1 MHSDPGNAAG
11 DNGAATLANLLDL
24 ARYPLQQ
31 QAARQSLV
39 AQCRAQLAAESC
51 VTLPGFVPRAVAQKM
66 AEEAARVVPQAHRRE
81 RSLSAYANN
90 PASDD
95 VAADHPTKQLF
106 PFRQHVVATDLLPAE
121 GLIMSL
127 YRQDALT
134 TLVADVLDQ
143 APLYRTADEL
153 LSCTVTAMHA
163 GDEHGWHFDS
173 NDFVVS
179 LLLQAPE
186 RGGAFEFAPYVRGES
201 DEKFADVVS
210 VMLGNSDRLR
220 VKPVDVG
227 TLMIFCG
234 RRSLHRVSR
243 IEGASSRLIALFCYD
258 RRPQMQFSDS
268 ARSRA
273 VGRTQSITE
282 KHAQR

>member
-1 MHSDPGNAAG
+1 MSAVLNESASA
-11 DNGAATLANLLDL
+11 LANLVDL
-24 ARYPLQQ
+24 ARYPLLR
-31 QAARQSLV
+31 AAERQEFI

-51 VTLPGFVPRAVAQKM
+51 VALPGFVPGDVARMM
-66 AEEAARVVPQAHRRE
+66 AAEAAGVVPLTHRRE
-81 RSLSAYANN
+81 RMLSAYANN
-90 PASDD
+90 PAGED

-106 PFRQHVVATDLLPAE
+106 AFRQHVVATDLLPGD

-134 TLVADVLDQ
+134 ALIADILGQ

-153 LSCTVTAMHA
+153 LSCTVTSMGD

-179 LLLQAPE
+179 LLLQAPGQ
-186 RGGAFEFAPYVRGES
+186 GGAFEFAPYIRGET
-201 DEKFADVVS
+201 EENFAAVS
-210 VMLGNSDRLR
+210 EVMQGRPDRVR

-234 RRSLHRVSR
+234 RRALHRVSR
-243 IEGASSRLIALFCYD
+243 IEGQRTRLIALFCYD
-258 RRPQMQFSDS
+258 RRPGMQFPDS

-273 VGRTQSITE
+273 VGRTQSSP
-282 KHAQR
+282 AAAR